1 MDAEAFLR
9 AFHRAHPGIT
19 TRAFARGRTDDGRS
33 SYEVLADAAGE
44 AMARGQVILDLGC
57 GDGHLLELLALRGA
71 PVDRLVGV
79 DLSADEVDIA
89 RARPSLRG
97 AVLRCERAQ
106 EMSLPGAS
114 VGCVLS
120 HLAFTLMSDIEMV
133 VAEVA
138 RVLQPGGCFA
148 AIVGG
153 GPRGDDAFARFLDL
167 LRETYLRVP
176 ARAPRLGD
184 IRARREDGLRALFGG
199 HGGFEAGIEI
209 RDLALH
215 LDGTGDEVWD
225 HLAAIYE
232 LFVVPPDD
240 LRALRARFAGEAA
253 RLAGPDGVV
262 PCTAAM
268 RLVTCRRAL
277 GAGAP

>member
-19 TRAFARGRTDDGRS
+19 TRAFARGRADDGRS
-33 SYEVLADAAGE
+33 SYEILADAAGE
-44 AMARGQVILDLGC
+44 AMTRGQGILDLGC
-57 GDGHLLELLALRGA
+57 GDGYLLEVLALRGA

-79 DLSADEVDIA
+79 DLSADEIHAA
-89 RARPSLRG
+89 RARASLRG
-97 AVLRCERAQ
+97 AALRCERAQ
-106 EMSLPGAS
+106 AMSLPDAS

-120 HLAFTLMSDIEMV
+120 HLAFTLMSDVEAV
-133 VAEVA
+133 VAEIA
-138 RVLQPGGCFA
+138 RVLQPGGRFA

-167 LRETYLRVP
+167 LRATYARAP

-184 IRARREDGLRALFGG
+184 IRARREDGLHALFGG
-199 HGGFEAGIEI
+199 HGGFLPGIEI
-209 RDLALH
+209 RDFALH
-215 LDGTGDEVWD
+215 LDGTCDEVWA

-240 LRALRARFAGEAA
+240 LRALEARFAGEAA

-268 RLVTCRRAL
+268 RLVTCRRA
-277 GAGAP
+277 

>member
-19 TRAFARGRTDDGRS
+19 TRAFARGRTDEGRS
-33 SYEVLADAAGE
+33 SYEVLADAARE

-57 GDGHLLELLALRGA
+57 GDGHLLEVLALRGA

-79 DLSADEVDIA
+79 DLSADEVDMA
-89 RARPSLRG
+89 RARPRLHG

-106 EMSLPGAS
+106 ELSLPGAS

-120 HLAFTLMSDIEMV
+120 HLAFTLMSDVEAV
-133 VAEVA
+133 VAEIA
-138 RVLQPGGCFA
+138 RVLQPGGRFA

-153 GPRGDDAFARFLDL
+153 GPRGDGAFGRFLDL

-184 IRARREDGLRALFGG
+184 IRARREDGLHALFGG
-199 HGGFEAGIEI
+199 HGFLAVEI
-209 RDLALH
+209 RDFALH

-232 LFVVPPDD
+232 LFVVPPDE
-240 LRALRARFAGEAA
+240 LRALRGRFAGEAA

-268 RLVTCRRAL
+268 RLVTCLRGA

>member
-19 TRAFARGRTDDGRS
+19 TRAFGRGRTDAGCS

-79 DLSADEVDIA
+79 DLSTDEVDMA
-89 RARPSLRG
+89 RARPRLHG

-106 EMSLPGAS
+106 ELSLPGAS

-120 HLAFTLMSDIEMV
+120 HLAFTLMSDVEAV
-133 VAEVA
+133 VAEIA
-138 RVLQPGGCFA
+138 RVLQPGGRFA

-184 IRARREDGLRALFGG
+184 IRARREDGLHALFGG
-199 HGGFEAGIEI
+199 HGGFLAVEI
-209 RDLALH
+209 RDFALH

-232 LFVVPPDD
+232 LFVVPPDE
-240 LRALRARFAGEAA
+240 LRALRGRFAGEAA

-268 RLVTCRRAL
+268 RLVTCLR

>member
-19 TRAFARGRTDDGRS
+19 TRAFARGWADDGRS
-33 SYEVLADAAGE
+33 SYAILAGAADE
-44 AMARGQVILDLGC
+44 ALAAGQVILDLGC
-57 GDGHLLELLALRGA
+57 GDGYLLDLLAQRGA
-71 PVDRLVGV
+71 PAGRLVGV
-79 DLSADEVDIA
+79 DLSMEEIEAA
-89 RARPSLRG
+89 RARPRLQG

-106 EMSLPGAS
+106 EMSLPDAS

-120 HLAFTLMSDIEMV
+120 HLAFTLMSEVEAV
-133 VAEVA
+133 VAEIA
-138 RVLQPGGCFA
+138 RVLQPGGTFA

-153 GPRGDDAFARFLDL
+153 GPRGEDAFARFLDL
-167 LRETYLRVP
+167 LRETYLRSP

-184 IRARREDGLRALFGG
+184 IRARREDGLQALFGG
-199 HGGFEAGIEI
+199 HGFLPGIEI
-209 RDLALH
+209 SDFALH
-215 LDGTGDEVWD
+215 LDGTRDEVWE

-232 LFVVPPDD
+232 IFVVPPDEV
-240 LRALRARFAGEAA
+240 RALRSRFEDEAA

-268 RLVTCRRAL
+268 RLVACRRAAGPG
-277 GAGAP
+277 GA

>member
-19 TRAFARGRTDDGRS
+19 TRAFARGRTDEGRS
-33 SYEVLADAAGE
+33 SYEVLADAARE

-57 GDGHLLELLALRGA
+57 GDGHLLALLALRGA
-71 PVDRLVGV
+71 AVDRLVGV
-79 DLSADEVDIA
+79 DLSADEVDMA
-89 RARPSLRG
+89 RARPSLHG

-106 EMSLPGAS
+106 ELSLPGAS

-120 HLAFTLMSDIEMV
+120 HLAFSLMSDVEAV
-133 VAEVA
+133 VAEIA
-138 RVLQPGGCFA
+138 RVLQPGGRFA

-184 IRARREDGLRALFGG
+184 IRARREDGLHALFGG
-199 HGGFEAGIEI
+199 HGGFLAVEI
-209 RDLALH
+209 RDFALH

-232 LFVVPPDD
+232 LFVVPPDE
-240 LRALRARFAGEAA
+240 LRALRGRFADEAA

-268 RLVTCRRAL
+268 RLVTCLR
-277 GAGAP
+277 GACAGPA

>member
-19 TRAFARGRTDDGRS
+19 TRAFARGRTDEGRS
-33 SYEVLADAAGE
+33 SYEVLADAARE

-79 DLSADEVDIA
+79 DLSADEVDMA
-89 RARPSLRG
+89 RARPRLHG

-106 EMSLPGAS
+106 ELSLPGAS

-120 HLAFTLMSDIEMV
+120 HLAFTLMSDVEAV
-133 VAEVA
+133 VAEIA
-138 RVLQPGGCFA
+138 RVLQPGGRFA

-184 IRARREDGLRALFGG
+184 IRARREDGLHALLGG
-199 HGGFEAGIEI
+199 HGFLAVEI
-209 RDLALH
+209 RDFALH

-232 LFVVPPDD
+232 LFVVPPDE
-240 LRALRARFAGEAA
+240 LRALRGRFAGEAA

-268 RLVTCRRAL
+268 RLVTCLR